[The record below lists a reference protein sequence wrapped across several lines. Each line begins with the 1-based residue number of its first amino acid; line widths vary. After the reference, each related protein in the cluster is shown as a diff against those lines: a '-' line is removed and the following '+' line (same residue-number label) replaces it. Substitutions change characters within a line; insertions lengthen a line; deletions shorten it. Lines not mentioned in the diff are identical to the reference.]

1 MRKLIGHRW
10 VSSLFSL
17 PTDMWQ
23 IIERITGEK
32 GARIDWKNLKIPLTI
47 TNENKTKYSSSYT
60 ILVIC
65 LLRSTVLLIPVPSHQ
80 VGTPGG
86 NLLADRDQFKW
97 RLDYMQKI
105 NTASPSA

>member
-1 MRKLIGHRW
+1 M
-10 VSSLFSL
+10 
-17 PTDMWQ
+17 
-23 IIERITGEK
+23 
-32 GARIDWKNLKIPLTI
+32 KIKHSILL
-47 TNENKTKYSSSYT
+47 NT

-105 NTASPSA
+105 NTALPSA